1 MRHLIFAL
9 QCSALVALRIDTTL
23 RIEPSALRVE
33 RRKALA
39 AGCAAVSAAIATHA
53 STAAAPRRVLVAGA
67 SGRSGREV
75 VKALAA
81 AGYEVV
87 PLVRNA
93 SRWRDVAE
101 RTSLRVVEADLTD
114 AASLAPAL
122 QNVDDVV
129 CDVGF
134 VPTFDADADRRAALA
149 VDRDGVVALVD
160 AAEKARLPGRFVLV
174 SSLLTGAES
183 ARRANLSYRML
194 NKLGN
199 VVEAKRAAEDRLRA
213 SALDFVILR
222 PGVFVDNAQG
232 GLVFAGEDRFLG
244 EADDARGLSRV
255 SCKSPFFASS
265 GAACGV
271 TRGQLADA
279 CVAAL
284 ADRDAGRRT
293 VEVVARPGAT
303 GIARLP

>member
-39 AGCAAVSAAIATHA
+39 AGCAAVSAALGTR
-53 STAAAPRRVLVAGA
+53 AAAAPPRRVLVAGA

-101 RTSLRVVEADLTD
+101 RTSLRVVEADVTD

-122 QNVDDVV
+122 RNVDDVV

-174 SSLLTGAES
+174 SSLLTGAEA

-199 VVEAKRAAEDRLRA
+199 VVEAKRAAEERLRA
-213 SALDFVILR
+213 SALDYVILR

-244 EADDARGLSRV
+244 EADDARGLDRV

-303 GIARLP
+303 GIVRLP